1 MVQIALQMTSRRY
14 DIIPIDGAWLL
25 TDSSSLLQTF
35 TSSVDAIA
43 FAKGAADKDAR
54 PVQVYLRRAGE
65 PELNYESVGARVARP
80 D

>member
-1 MVQIALQMTSRRY
+1 MTSRRY

-25 TDSSSLLQTF
+25 TDSASLLHTF

-43 FAKGAADKDAR
+43 FAKGAADIEER
-54 PVQVYLRRAGE
+54 PVQVYLRRTGE
-65 PELNYESVGARVARP
+65 PQLIYESAGRRVMRP